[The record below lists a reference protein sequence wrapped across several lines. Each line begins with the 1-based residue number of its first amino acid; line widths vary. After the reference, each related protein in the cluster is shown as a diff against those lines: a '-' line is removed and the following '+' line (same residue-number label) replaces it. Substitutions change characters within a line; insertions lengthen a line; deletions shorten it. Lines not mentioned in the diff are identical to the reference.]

1 MSRQIGEVPTR
12 TYKPGDFVFREGDAA
27 NGEAYMVHEG
37 RVEIRRRFGD
47 EDRVLRVLGKGDL
60 LGDLALFRNA
70 PRSAHAV
77 AAGAVTLMVIPS
89 NRLEHLVRANP
100 SLALALIRQLA
111 TRMLEAEDRAHI
123 SDESERRAQEQ
134 VRALEA
140 RLREVEAKA
149 GQSAG

>member
-12 TYKPGDFVFREGDAA
+12 TYKPGDFIFREGDAA

-37 RVEIRRRFGD
+37 RVEIRRQFG
-47 EDRVLRVLGKGDL
+47 EEERVLRVIGKGDL
-60 LGDLALFRNA
+60 LGDLGLFRNA

-77 AAGAVTLMVIPS
+77 AADAVTLMVIPS

-111 TRMLEAEDRAHI
+111 TRMIEAEDGAQAA
-123 SDESERRAQEQ
+123 EARAQE
-134 VRALEA
+134 AEA
-140 RLREVEAKA
+140 RAQAAEARAAKQ
-149 GQSAG
+149 G

>member
-12 TYKPGDFVFREGDAA
+12 TYKPGDFIFREGDAA

-37 RVEIRRRFGD
+37 RVEIRRQFG
-47 EDRVLRVLGKGDL
+47 EEERVLRVIGKGDL
-60 LGDLALFRNA
+60 LGDLGLFRNA

-77 AAGAVTLMVIPS
+77 AADAVTLMVIPS

-111 TRMLEAEDRAHI
+111 TRMIEAEDLAQAA
-123 SDESERRAQEQ
+123 DARAQE
-134 VRALEA
+134 AEA
-140 RLREVEAKA
+140 RAQAAEARAAKQ
-149 GQSAG
+149 G